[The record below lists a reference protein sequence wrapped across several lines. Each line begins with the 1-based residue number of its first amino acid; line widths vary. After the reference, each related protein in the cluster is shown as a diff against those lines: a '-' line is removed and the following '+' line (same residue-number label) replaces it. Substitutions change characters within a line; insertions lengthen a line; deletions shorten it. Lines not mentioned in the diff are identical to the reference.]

1 MIGAIVRVN
10 RVFSFFT
17 KLSNPSYWQ
26 IVRRIK
32 KISVEGG
39 IISDHMSFF
48 VFKDLQMEMIY
59 FILF

>member
-1 MIGAIVRVN
+1 MVGAIVRVN

-17 KLSNPSYWQ
+17 KLFNPSYWH
-26 IVRRIK
+26 IVRIK

-39 IISDHMSFF
+39 IISDHMSFL